1 MLVNNEYGHLFH
13 KIGVE
18 DRRSQEIVLEYI
30 FNLARIGI
38 ECVNNHCKTSIKNEQ
53 RG

>member
-13 KIGVE
+13 KIGIE

-30 FNLARIGI
+30 FNLARIGV
-38 ECVNNHCKTSIKNEQ
+38 ECVNNHYKALTGNEK